1 MYAYTFTEPVDPELS
16 YHAQEEE
23 EEALYQ
29 YQAPTQAQDQDEVQ
43 AQAAVTTHQS
53 DIITNP
59 DIYIDR
65 RPITLDLSS
74 ANLDECLEW
83 LTAMPQAPLAP
94 LAPAMPTSLRIT
106 PPNHNVIE
114 ALGIYR
120 QQYNNNTNLIP

>member
-16 YHAQEEE
+16 YHAQEEEEE

-53 DIITNP
+53 A
-59 DIYIDR
+59 IYIDR